1 MEIATMILIAVIL
14 TGSMLLLIAAGVLGV
29 IAAQDFIEE
38 IKNEKKHS
46 KN

>member
-14 TGSMLLLIAAGVLGV
+14 TGSMLILIAAGVLGF
-29 IAAQDFIEE
+29 IAAQGFIEE
-38 IKNEKKHS
+38 IKNEKRHS